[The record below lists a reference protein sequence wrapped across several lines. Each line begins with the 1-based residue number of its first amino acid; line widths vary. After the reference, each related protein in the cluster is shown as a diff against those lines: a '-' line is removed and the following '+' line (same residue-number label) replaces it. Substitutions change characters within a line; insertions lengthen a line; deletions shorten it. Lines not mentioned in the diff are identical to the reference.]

1 MRRRLAYKI
10 LYTKKALKYLES
22 LNRKEAQNVYRKI
35 ESIKE
40 NPLHYIAKLSSVDI
54 WKLGI
59 GDYRAIIR
67 LDRAKEELT
76 IVDIGH
82 RKNIYKNL

>member
-1 MRRRLAYKI
+1 MAYEI

-40 NPLHYIAKLSSVDI
+40 NPLHYIAKLSSI
-54 WKLGI
+54 NLWKLRI
-59 GDYRAIIR
+59 GDYRAIVR
-67 LDRAKEELT
+67 FDRAKEEIT
-76 IVDIGH
+76 VVDMGH

>member
-1 MRRRLAYKI
+1 MAYEI
-10 LYTKKALKYLES
+10 LYTKKALKYMES
-22 LNRKEAQNVYRKI
+22 SNRKEAQNVYRKI

-40 NPLHYIAKLSSVDI
+40 NPLHYTERLSGVNL

-76 IVDIGH
+76 VIDIGH